1 MRRAWLSLTILML
14 FAAIGAAQVSIVS
27 PRDGEVIRSRWLN
40 VKVEKPTNEGYVMI
54 WLNGK
59 FITAITSPF
68 EFRIDLAEQKIYSGT
83 HTIKVAGFNRLGQK
97 EGEAQVQFQ
106 VNLAGAE
113 SETTRF
119 VLKPR
124 TGELAFYTFQATSE
138 TTVDVPARAIKRKVP
153 QLSTKLILR
162 WFQTVRD
169 ITADR
174 QFRMMRVVEE
184 GVLERE
190 VPITMGAGMGGMA
203 MGGPMGG
210 MGPAGM
216 MGGGMFGGEEMGLGG
231 MAGPR
236 GMMGLGPSPMV
247 GAPTPPGAPT
257 MPGALTSMGGFMRLR
272 LRPTD
277 NQRVGLFALFPTGE
291 IVTGEEVPNVVK
303 FATGSIDLTFPDREL
318 KIGERWVGF
327 ITLPK
332 NIENLTIIGATMGG
346 MPGMGGMPMMG
357 GAPGEE
363 YSGMPGMMGGG
374 PMMPGRPMMPG
385 GPMMGVPG
393 RPGMPGAPMMPGM
406 PGAPTTPGAPSP
418 LQEPEALLADAPV
431 ITRPASHRFDGFEFW
446 NDRLYARI
454 ISEFKINVE
463 LDLMPTTGMGQMGM
477 GPGGAPG
484 MPGPMMGGQMMPG
497 APGVAGAPPT
507 GGMPGAP
514 AGPGGQIPQPQ
525 LKLTSIAEG
534 TRILLFDI
542 ENGQVVYVKV
552 TMKATFDTDLVTVF
566 PFIQAQ
572 QQLAGAPGM
581 AGAPSAPTT
590 PSGMF
595 GGGMLGGFGMPGG
608 EIGGLGGFGGAPF
621 GGAPLGG
628 FGGFG
633 GFGGAPFGGFGGFG
647 GAPFGGAPFG
657 GIGGFGG
664 APLGG
669 APLGGFGGFGGSPY
683 FGGAPTGPNPF
694 GRFGMGTFGPIAGMP
709 GGLGGT
715 GAPSWGGM
723 PGMPQQP
730 TTFRNHPAKLLYS
743 LTLENTL
750 THSGRLDQQ
759 LKALTGG

>member
-1 MRRAWLSLTILML
+1 MRRAWLSLTVLMF

-83 HTIKVAGFNRLGQK
+83 HTLKVAGFNKLGQK
-97 EGEAQVQFQ
+97 EGEAQIQFQ

-113 SETTRF
+113 SETARF
-119 VLKPR
+119 VLKPK
-124 TGELAFYTFQATSE
+124 TGELVFYTFQATSE

-162 WFQTVRD
+162 WFQAVRD

-174 QFRMMRVVEE
+174 QFRMMRVIEE

-190 VPITMGAGMGGMA
+190 VPITVGAGMA
-203 MGGPMGG
+203 MGPMGG
-210 MGPAGM
+210 MGPAGLTGGGM
-216 MGGGMFGGEEMGLGG
+216 IGGGMFGGEEMGAGMFG
-231 MAGPR
+231 MAGPM
-236 GMMGLGPSPMV
+236 GMMGMGPMTMF
-247 GAPTPPGAPT
+247 GAPTTPGGPT
-257 MPGALTSMGGFMRLR
+257 MPGALPPTGGFMRIR

-277 NQRVGLFALFPTGE
+277 NQRVGLFALFPNGE

-303 FATGSIDLTFPDREL
+303 FTTGSIDLTFPDREL
-318 KIGERWVGF
+318 RVGERWVGF

-332 NIENLTIIGATMGG
+332 NIENLTIIGAAMGG

-357 GAPGEE
+357 GVPGEE
-363 YSGMPGMMGGG
+363 YSEMPGMVGGPMMGGG

-385 GPMMGVPG
+385 GPMMGMPG

-406 PGAPTTPGAPSP
+406 SGTPLTVSGAPSP
-418 LQEPEALLADAPV
+418 PQEPEAFLADAPV
-431 ITRPASHRFDGFEFW
+431 VTIPASHRFDGFEFW
-446 NDRLYARI
+446 NDRVCARI
-454 ISEFKINVE
+454 ISEFKGVGVE
-463 LDLMPTTGMGQMGM
+463 LDLTPTTGMGQMGM
-477 GPGGAPG
+477 GPGGMFGGAPG
-484 MPGPMMGGQMMPG
+484 MPGGMMGGQMMPG
-497 APGVAGAPPT
+497 APGIGAPPT
-507 GGMPGAP
+507 GMPGAP
-514 AGPGGQIPQPQ
+514 AGPSGQIPQPQ
-525 LKLTSIAEG
+525 PKLTGKADG
-534 TRILLFDI
+534 TRTLLFDI

-552 TMKATFDTDLVTVF
+552 TVKATFDTDLVTVL
-566 PFIQAQ
+566 PFVQDQ

-581 AGAPSAPTT
+581 TGAPGAPTT
-590 PSGMF
+590 PGGMMGGMPGFMGGMPGGMF

-608 EIGGLGGFGGAPF
+608 EAPFGGLGGFGGAPF
-621 GGAPLGG
+621 GGAP
-628 FGGFG
+628 FGGL
-633 GFGGAPFGGFGGFG
+633 GGFG

-657 GIGGFGG
+657 G
-664 APLGG
+664 L
-669 APLGGFGGFGGSPY
+669 GGFGGSPY
-683 FGGAPTGPNPF
+683 TGGTPTAPNPF
-694 GRFGMGTFGPIAGMP
+694 GRFGMGTFGPTGGSGMAGI
-709 GGLGGT
+709 
-715 GAPSWGGM
+715 PSWGGM
-723 PGMPQQP
+723 TGMPQQP

>member
-1 MRRAWLSLTILML
+1 ML

-54 WLNGK
+54 CLNGK

-138 TTVDVPARAIKRKVP
+138 TTVDIPARAIKRKVP

-169 ITADR
+169 ITAER

-184 GVLERE
+184 GILERE
-190 VPITMGAGMGGMA
+190 VPITAGAGMA
-203 MGGPMGG
+203 MGPMGG
-210 MGPAGM
+210 MGPM

-332 NIENLTIIGATMGG
+332 SIENLTIIGATMGG

-374 PMMPGRPMMPG
+374 PMMPG

-406 PGAPTTPGAPSP
+406 PGAPTMPGAPSQI
-418 LQEPEALLADAPV
+418 QEPETLLVDAPV
-431 ITRPASHRFDGFEFW
+431 VTIPASHRFDGFEFW
-446 NDRLYARI
+446 NDRVCARI
-454 ISEFKINVE
+454 VSEFKGVGVE

-477 GPGGAPG
+477 GPGGMYGGAPG
-484 MPGPMMGGQMMPG
+484 MPGAMMGGQMMPG

-514 AGPGGQIPQPQ
+514 TGPSGQIPQPQ
-525 LKLTSIAEG
+525 TKLTGKADG

-572 QQLAGAPGM
+572 QQVAGAPGVM
-581 AGAPSAPTT
+581 GAPGAPTA
-590 PSGMF
+590 PGGIMGGVPGGMF

-608 EIGGLGGFGGAPF
+608 EGGFYGGAPF
-621 GGAPLGG
+621 GGAPYGG
-628 FGGFG
+628 MPFGGYGGAPYGGAPYGGFG
-633 GFGGAPFGGFGGFG
+633 GFGGAPYG
-647 GAPFGGAPFG
+647 GAPFGGLG
-657 GIGGFGG
+657 GVGG
-664 APLGG
+664 AAYGGG
-669 APLGGFGGFGGSPY
+669 ATTTPSI
-683 FGGAPTGPNPF
+683 F
-694 GRFGMGTFGPIAGMP
+694 GRFGIGTFGPT
-709 GGLGGT
+709 GGLGT
-715 GAPSWGGM
+715 PGAPSWGGM

-750 THSGRLDQQ
+750 IHSGRLDQQ